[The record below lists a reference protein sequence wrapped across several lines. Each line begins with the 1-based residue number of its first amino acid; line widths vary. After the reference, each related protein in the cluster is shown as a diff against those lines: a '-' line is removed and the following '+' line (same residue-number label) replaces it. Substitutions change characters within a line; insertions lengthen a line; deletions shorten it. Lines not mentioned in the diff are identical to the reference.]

1 MRGRSP
7 LRAGFCN
14 LNMELLKN
22 CWVLMR
28 PRQWVKNGFVLM
40 GTLFANAWGKPG
52 ATQRVLLATAAFAL
66 VASGVY
72 VLNDILDRER
82 DLHHP
87 TKKSRPL
94 AAGKVPLTVA
104 IVLLCTLWIAGG
116 GLGLFVSRAMLL
128 ILLAYVVTNVSYSV
142 GLKQVVIL
150 DVFLIAGGF
159 MLRILA
165 GTVGVGIPPS
175 QWLLLCGF
183 MTALFLGFAKR
194 RAELYALSG
203 EPANHRRVLEH
214 YQPVLLDKMIVITA
228 SCVILTYSLYTMSPV
243 TVQKQHTE
251 SLIYTAPFVVYG
263 IFRYI
268 YTLHNQQTGT
278 EPAAE
283 IFRDPHLLFAIAGW
297 LLVTLWLISGR

>member
-1 MRGRSP
+1 
-7 LRAGFCN
+7 
-14 LNMELLKN
+14 
-22 CWVLMR
+22 MR

-40 GTLFANAWGKPG
+40 GTMFANAWYQPG
-52 ATQRVLLATAAFAL
+52 ATQRVLLATVAFSL

-72 VLNDILDRER
+72 VLNDLFDRER

-87 TKKSRPL
+87 AKKARPL
-94 AAGKVPLTVA
+94 AAGKVSVTVA
-104 IVLLCTLWIAGG
+104 LVLLFVLWMAGG
-116 GLGLFVSRAMLL
+116 ALGLFVSRAMLL
-128 ILLAYVVTNVSYSV
+128 ILLAYVAVNVLYSL

-165 GTVGVGIPPS
+165 GTLGVGIPPS

-183 MTALFLGFAKR
+183 MVALFLGFAKR

-203 EPANHRRVLEH
+203 ESSNHRRVLDH

-228 SCVILTYSLYTMSPV
+228 ACVILTYSLYTMSPV

-283 IFRDPHLLFAIAGW
+283 IFRDPHILISIAGW
-297 LLVTLWLISGR
+297 LLVTLWLISRPLNH